1 MIENKKCTVFNGV
14 PTMFLA
20 MMNSS
25 KREKFDLSTLKGGL
39 MAGSSILPT
48 EYMRLCEVFGFTNL
62 QTAFGQTES
71 SPAITTSMKNDSI
84 EKKAYTSG
92 KVLDNV
98 EIRIYLDGK
107 KVNDGDEGEIQ
118 TRGYHVMQGY
128 YNMPEETKATVSEDG
143 WLATG
148 DLGCLDEDGYLH
160 VTGRIKDIIVRG
172 GENISPME
180 VENVISQIDGIK
192 NVKVVGV
199 KAAVIQEEVVACIV
213 WKDNEKHSQKEVIE
227 FVKNQIADYKVPK
240 YVFDFDELPLNSS
253 GKVLSNVLSEICYK
267 KINED

>member
-1 MIENKKCTVFNGV
+1 
-14 PTMFLA
+14 
-20 MMNSS
+20 
-25 KREKFDLSTLKGGL
+25 
-39 MAGSSILPT
+39 
-48 EYMRLCEVFGFTNL
+48 
-62 QTAFGQTES
+62 
-71 SPAITTSMKNDSI
+71 
-84 EKKAYTSG
+84 
-92 KVLDNV
+92 
-98 EIRIYLDGK
+98 
-107 KVNDGDEGEIQ
+107 
-118 TRGYHVMQGY
+118 
-128 YNMPEETKATVSEDG
+128 
-143 WLATG
+143 
-148 DLGCLDEDGYLH
+148 
-160 VTGRIKDIIVRG
+160 
-172 GENISPME
+172 ME